1 MNTPEDGRK
10 ADTRKG
16 YIFPKTRAS
25 HAATFGGA
33 IGRAG
38 VIGLHPLSG
47 ILVGGAA
54 GYFLW
59 KRFDAQW
66 LFWILLLLG
75 FIAGCRNAYREMRSY
90 LREQEK
96 PGKSGPGTES
106 ENVAKKP

>member
-1 MNTPEDGRK
+1 MNTPDDGRK
-10 ADTRKG
+10 TGSRKG
-16 YIFPKTRAS
+16 HIFPEKRAS

-33 IGRAG
+33 LGRAG

-66 LFWILLLLG
+66 IFWLLLLLG

-90 LREQEK
+90 LREQEETANA
-96 PGKSGPGTES
+96 GTGS
-106 ENVAKKP
+106 ENAAKKP